1 MPTFSLCMIVKNEA
15 AVLGRCLDSAGTALF
30 DEIIIADTGSDDQTK
45 AVAAAY
51 TNKIYDFIWKDDF
64 AEARN
69 FAFSKATCD
78 YIMWLDADDVIAPK
92 DLEQLLDF
100 KASMP
105 PENDPHAPD
114 VVMMKYDTAFDENDH
129 VTFTYYRE
137 RLIRRRGHFLWE
149 GAVHEVITPRGRIA
163 FLPAAVQHRKII
175 SGNTMRNLRIYE
187 SMQKNGGILSPRHQF
202 YYARE
207 LYSHQFYAR
216 ALRQF
221 KYFLTLKDGWSENKI
236 DACRLAS
243 DCCLHLSQKEEA
255 LTLLF
260 QAMRYGV
267 PGAELCCDL
276 GRWFYSENLL
286 HQAVYWYEQALAC
299 PRSDTVGKFISEDCY
314 GYIPYMWLCVCYD
327 ALGDHQK
334 AFSCNEAAGKIKPY
348 SAAYLWNKKYFDSV
362 F

>member
-15 AVLGRCLDSAGTALF
+15 AVLGRCLNSVGTALF

-51 TNKIYDFIWKDDF
+51 TDKIYDFIWKDDF

-92 DLEQLLDF
+92 DLEQMLDF

-175 SGNTMRNLRIYE
+175 SGDTMRNLRIYE

-286 HQAVYWYEQALAC
+286 HQAVYWYEQALTC

-314 GYIPYMWLCVCYD
+314 GYIPYMWLCV
-327 ALGDHQK
+327 
-334 AFSCNEAAGKIKPY
+334 
-348 SAAYLWNKKYFDSV
+348 
-362 F
+362 